1 MKEKAT
7 RSKDEIAGEA
17 PSARP
22 GIPAGRRETVSP
34 GHVSGHGAPPLSS
47 MGTSSMSEETRLKLD
62 QLSTRL
68 QSLQEM
74 ILLSDAQREISET
87 RMRLSLL
94 PTEVGKLR
102 SRGYVFRNFLEHEI
116 GALSDQWKE
125 LQKHILPEIG
135 LQVQELQRA
144 ADEAEKALHL
154 ALNGNLVLVANAE
167 SSINMLESKAR
178 AAHSAVEA
186 TYEPL
191 KERVA
196 RIGRQIEDVRWML
209 DQVDEASFQLL
220 AGESVAAACKARLI
234 ENGEEGAEGVLYLTD
249 RHLLFER
256 KEEVVTRKV
265 LFIPTAKQKVQEL
278 VFAVPVDEVEEVKA
292 SDERKFLGHKEILEL
307 IFAPGVAAG
316 SVTLRL
322 LNTDNETWVRVIG
335 QVQSGE
341 INKERIR
348 PGDAS
353 VVESTRTVPTRCTAC
368 GARLMV
374 TVAPGVR
381 RVTCEYCGSLID
393 LED

>member
-1 MKEKAT
+1 MKDKVAH
-7 RSKDEIAGEA
+7 SKGDMAGQTL
-17 PSARP
+17 PARP
-22 GIPAGRRETVSP
+22 GVPAGRP
-34 GHVSGHGAPPLSS
+34 D
-47 MGTSSMSEETRLKLD
+47 MSEETRFKLD

-87 RMRLSLL
+87 QKRLSSL
-94 PTEVGKLR
+94 PAEVEELR
-102 SRGYVFRNFLEHEI
+102 SRGYVFRNLMEHEI
-116 GALSDQWKE
+116 GILSDQWKE
-125 LQKHILPEIG
+125 LQKRIPSEISR
-135 LQVQELQRA
+135 QVQELQRA
-144 ADEAEKALHL
+144 AHDAEKAFQL
-154 ALNGNLVLVANAE
+154 ALNGNPALVASAE

-196 RIGRQIEDVRWML
+196 QIGRQIEDVRWML

-220 AGESVAAACKARLI
+220 AGESIAAACKARLV

-249 RHLLFER
+249 RRLLFER

-265 LFIPTAKQKVQEL
+265 LFIPTAKQKVQEM
-278 VFAVPVDEVEEVKA
+278 VFAVPVDGVEEVKS

-307 IFAPGVAAG
+307 MFLPGAAVSG
-316 SVTLRL
+316 ATLRL
-322 LNTDNETWVRVIG
+322 LNTDNETWVRMIG

-341 INKERIR
+341 INKERVR
-348 PGDAS
+348 PQGAS
-353 VVESTRTVPTRCTAC
+353 VVESARTVPTRCSAC

-374 TVAPGVR
+374 TVAPGVHQ
-381 RVTCEYCGSLID
+381 VTCEYCGSLIN
-393 LED
+393 LEE